1 MAISKNLN
9 LWCCEANVVELDGFV
24 LEKILP
30 KTGLLYP
37 LAEISLMALRVD
49 FTNKCGESLVFLFGN
64 LLQFGPERI
73 LQADAGLIPNLR
85 RRDSLGIPKSAR
97 L

>member
-1 MAISKNLN
+1 MFLDLFRSSFVGSFLMAISKNLN

-37 LAEISLMALRVD
+37 LAEISLMALVVDRV
-49 FTNKCGESLVFLFGN
+49 
-64 LLQFGPERI
+64 
-73 LQADAGLIPNLR
+73 
-85 RRDSLGIPKSAR
+85 
-97 L
+97 